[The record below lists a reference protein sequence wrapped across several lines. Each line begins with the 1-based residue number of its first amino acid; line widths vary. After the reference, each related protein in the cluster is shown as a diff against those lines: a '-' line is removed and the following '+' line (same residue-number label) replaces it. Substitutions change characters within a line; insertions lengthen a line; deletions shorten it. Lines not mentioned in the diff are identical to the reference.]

1 MFHKTSPIF
10 IIGATGYI
18 GGRLVARL
26 LEQGYLIRAAGRDL
40 LKLKDRPWAR
50 HPNVQLIEVNAFSQ
64 LGLIKAVA
72 GCSIAYFLIPLQA
85 NIERASFDSHHR
97 ILTNIALLAKE
108 TSLKQIIILQDFD
121 QPSTSTNQQSTELQE
136 FKAGTLFDNLPI
148 TLIQTTIIIGSG
160 STSFEILRYLTDHA
174 RLLLTP
180 RWTRIPCQPISIV
193 NVIDY
198 LIKCHQTPE
207 TIGKILN
214 ICGPDTVTYQ
224 QMMKIYE
231 AEAGLPKRWII
242 QVPFYLFRLSV
253 YWIHLMTPVPIRF
266 ARLLVK
272 QLLQQK
278 VCLNKLTHQL
288 IPLELVSCQEVC
300 QRATNRV
307 TENRVETHWMDSGRI
322 PSIERA
328 LEDESVWGDDKIY
341 KDQRHLIIDA
351 MREDV
356 WQSVA
361 RIGGSTG
368 WYYGNWLWKLRGFLD
383 RLVGG
388 VGALRGRRHPNKL
401 RLGDAL
407 DVWRVK
413 VLMPSYRLMLVAEM
427 KLPGQAILDFRLE
440 TMVSGKTQLKQTALF
455 SAKGILGFLYWYSV
469 LPFHAFIFE
478 GMLQGIAKATRLS
491 YRYSYEVKGML
502 KIGATT
508 KEIQI
513 LNLSQGG
520 CKVFIP
526 KKIPRKKELTL
537 ILNSPRTTEASVQVI
552 GDYKSRDG
560 NFYSLKFKE
569 MNICF
574 KNWLDQTIRN
584 LDQTIVSGKA

>member
-10 IIGATGYI
+10 VIGATGYI

-26 LEQGYLIRAAGRDL
+26 LEQGYNVCAAGRNL
-40 LKLKDRPWAR
+40 LKLKDRPWAK
-50 HPNVQLIEVNAFSQ
+50 HPNVQLIEVNAFNQ

-72 GCSIAYFLIPLQA
+72 GCSIAYFLIPLKA
-85 NIERASFDSHHR
+85 NIEKTSLDSNHHV
-97 ILTNIALLAKE
+97 LTNIALLAKE
-108 TSLKQIIILQDFD
+108 SSLKQIIILQDFD
-121 QPSTSTNQQSTELQE
+121 QSATTTNQQSKRIQE
-136 FKAGTLFDNLPI
+136 FKKGTLFDSLPI
-148 TLIQTTIIIGSG
+148 TLIQTTTIIGSG

-193 NVIDY
+193 NVVDY
-198 LIKCHQTPE
+198 LIQCHQIPE
-207 TIGKILN
+207 TIGKTLN

-231 AEAGLPKRWII
+231 VEAGLSKRWII
-242 QVPFYLFRLSV
+242 PVPFYLFRLSV

-272 QLLQQK
+272 QLHLQK
-278 VCLNKLTHQL
+278 ISLNKLTQQL
-288 IPLELVSCQEVC
+288 IPLDLISCREVC
-300 QRATNRV
+300 RRATNRV
-307 TENRVETHWMDSGRI
+307 IENQVETHWMDSGRI
-322 PSIERA
+322 PAIERA
-328 LEDESVWGDDKIY
+328 LEDESVWGDDKLF
-341 KDQRHLIIDA
+341 KDKRDLLIDA
-351 MREDV
+351 TQEDV

-388 VGALRGRRHPNKL
+388 VGALRGRRHPNEL

-413 VLMPSYRLMLVAEM
+413 ILEPSYRLMLVAEM
-427 KLPGQAILDFRLE
+427 KLPGQAILDFSLE
-440 TMVSGKTQLKQTALF
+440 TMASGKTKLKQTALF
-455 SAKGILGFLYWYSV
+455 SAKGIPGFLYWYSV

-491 YRYSYEVKGML
+491 YRYSYEVKAML
-502 KIGATT
+502 KMGAISE
-508 KEIQI
+508 EIQI
-513 LNLSQGG
+513 LNLSLQG
-520 CKVFIP
+520 CKIL
-526 KKIPRKKELTL
+526 KTSRISYRRGLRL
-537 ILNSPRTTEASVQVI
+537 ILKAPQPVEVSVQI
-552 GDYKSRDG
+552 IDG
-560 NFYSLKFKE
+560 NKSFNGFSYSLKFLAI
-569 MNICF
+569 NSVF
-574 KNWLDQTIRN
+574 KNWLDLTIQN
-584 LDQTIVSGKA
+584 LKQSIESGDS